1 MYFQMPKLRSISA
14 SAVNS
19 MCDNLVSTFS
29 NLTFLSLARLEDITV
44 DGISVIVRNNPNLT
58 TFILSDC
65 KSIDDKGNYYFVSLY
80 K

>member
-1 MYFQMPKLRSISA
+1 MPKLRSFDV

-19 MCDNLVSTFS
+19 MCDNLVSAFS
-29 NLTFLSLARLEDITV
+29 NLTLLSLARLEDITA
-44 DGISVIVRNNPNLT
+44 DGISVIVCNNPNLE

-65 KSIDDKGNYYFVSLY
+65 KSINDKGNYYFVSLY